1 MILNRLKLFAIHPP
15 EKTQVLVLPAYHG
28 DSIIVKTIDSNGN
41 PFRMLIDGGTAK
53 TFDDTLKKEVR
64 KLELIDVLVL
74 THIDSDHIAGL
85 IKLIKSPFFKP
96 SQIGKYWFNSKN
108 IKFLRN
114 SENIS
119 LGQAKTFEELL
130 IDKGE
135 LKEKWAEDVYID
147 VTPML
152 PSGISIEVLSPT
164 NEILEELYKKWPD
177 LSNEY
182 NKKLE
187 NINIA
192 AHVAPS
198 QISRGSLAN
207 LAEQDDQPEKTIIED
222 LFNSSSIAFVLQTFD
237 LSVLFLGDSHP
248 ELIKQAMMSKG
259 YSVQKK
265 LKVDIVKVS
274 HHGSKNNTIKDVLD
288 MIDCDRFV
296 ISTNGGSSDH
306 THPDRE
312 TIARIIYHP
321 ERVKS
326 NFERHRKIYLNYP
339 KAVIERKAGKF
350 IDDQDLTGGNWELV
364 ESTNIFEHE

>member
-1 MILNRLKLFAIHPP
+1 LFAIQPP
-15 EKTQVLVLPAYHG
+15 KKTQVLVLPAYHG

-41 PFRMLIDGGTAK
+41 PFSMLIDGGTAK
-53 TFDDTLKKEVR
+53 TYDDTLKNEVR
-64 KLELIDVLVL
+64 KLEFIDVLVL

-85 IKLIKSPFFKP
+85 IKLIRSPFFKP

-135 LKEKWAEDVYID
+135 LKEKWAEDVCVD

-152 PSGISIEVLSPT
+152 PSGVYIEVLSPT

-198 QISRGSLAN
+198 QIRL
-207 LAEQDDQPEKTIIED
+207 KTQ
-222 LFNSSSIAFVLQTFD
+222 V
-237 LSVLFLGDSHP
+237 
-248 ELIKQAMMSKG
+248 
-259 YSVQKK
+259 
-265 LKVDIVKVS
+265 
-274 HHGSKNNTIKDVLD
+274 
-288 MIDCDRFV
+288 
-296 ISTNGGSSDH
+296 
-306 THPDRE
+306 
-312 TIARIIYHP
+312 
-321 ERVKS
+321 
-326 NFERHRKIYLNYP
+326 
-339 KAVIERKAGKF
+339 
-350 IDDQDLTGGNWELV
+350 
-364 ESTNIFEHE
+364 